1 MGPRSLS
8 GFVDRL
14 DEWQQKRLV
23 PGFLVGIVVKYRD
36 DRGQQYAALLS
47 YYGFI
52 SMFPLLLAF
61 VSILSILLRDDPTL
75 RDKIIDS
82 LIGRLPVIGT
92 EIQSD
97 VGSMQVHGA
106 LLVLGLATLLWAGL
120 KVVRHAQNAF
130 NEQWGV
136 SYLERPG
143 VVRQSIRGLAML
155 AVIGVSVVGATA
167 VTSLAAFGDLPG
179 LTRVTGALVAIGLNV
194 LLLGA
199 SFELL
204 TEARLG
210 LRTLLPG
217 ALAGG
222 VALWVL
228 QLVGGT
234 YVEKVIADAS
244 DIYGAFASVFGLL
257 IWLALMA
264 RVVLV
269 ADEVNVVLKDH
280 AWPRS
285 FKRTPPAPTLPVP
298 SDEE

>member
-1 MGPRSLS
+1 MAPRSLS

-23 PGFLVGIVVKYRD
+23 PGFLVGVVVKYRN

-52 SMFPLLLAF
+52 SMFPLLIAF
-61 VSILSILLRDDPTL
+61 VSILSWLLEDDPTL

-82 LIGRLPVIGT
+82 LIGRLPVIST
-92 EIQSD
+92 EIKSD
-97 VGSMQVHGA
+97 VGDLKVHGA
-106 LLVLGLATLLWAGL
+106 LLLLGLATLLWAGL

-136 SYLERPG
+136 PYLERPG

-155 AVIGVSVVGATA
+155 AVIGIAIVGATA

-179 LTRVTGALVAIGLNV
+179 LTKGAGAIVAIALNV

-210 LRTLLPG
+210 LKTLLPG

-222 VALWVL
+222 VALWVV

-234 YVEKVIADAS
+234 YVERVIADAS
-244 DIYGAFASVFGLL
+244 DIYGAFATVFGLL
-257 IWLALMA
+257 VWLALMA
-264 RVVLV
+264 RVVLL

-285 FKRTPPAPTLPVP
+285 FKRTQSASAT
-298 SDEE
+298 EE

>member
-1 MGPRSLS
+1 MAPRSLS

-23 PGFLVGIVVKYRD
+23 PGFLVGVVVKYRN

-52 SMFPLLLAF
+52 SMFPLLIAF
-61 VSILSILLRDDPTL
+61 VSILSWLLEDDPTL

-82 LIGRLPVIGT
+82 LIGRLPVIST
-92 EIQSD
+92 EIKSD
-97 VGSMQVHGA
+97 VGDLKVHGA
-106 LLVLGLATLLWAGL
+106 LLLLGLATLLWAGL

-136 SYLERPG
+136 PYLERPG

-155 AVIGVSVVGATA
+155 AVIGIAIVGATA

-179 LTRVTGALVAIGLNV
+179 LTKVTGAIVAIALNV
-194 LLLGA
+194 LLLGT

-210 LRTLLPG
+210 LKTLLPG

-222 VALWVL
+222 VALWLV

-234 YVEKVIADAS
+234 YVERVIADAS
-244 DIYGAFASVFGLL
+244 DIYGVFATVFGLL

-264 RVVLV
+264 RVVLL
-269 ADEVNVVLKDH
+269 ADEVNVVLKDR

-285 FKRTPPAPTLPVP
+285 FKRTQPAPV
-298 SDEE
+298 SEE

>member
-1 MGPRSLS
+1 MAPRSLS

-23 PGFLVGIVVKYRD
+23 PGFLVGVVVKYRN

-52 SMFPLLLAF
+52 SMFPLLIAF
-61 VSILSILLRDDPTL
+61 VSILSWLLEDDPTL

-82 LIGRLPVIGT
+82 LIGRLPVIST
-92 EIQSD
+92 EIKSD
-97 VGSMQVHGA
+97 VGDLKVHGA
-106 LLVLGLATLLWAGL
+106 LLLLGLATLLWAGL

-136 SYLERPG
+136 PYLERPG

-155 AVIGVSVVGATA
+155 AVIGIAIVGATA

-179 LTRVTGALVAIGLNV
+179 LTKVTGAIVAIALNV

-210 LRTLLPG
+210 LKTLLPG

-222 VALWVL
+222 VALWLV

-234 YVEKVIADAS
+234 YVERVIADAS
-244 DIYGAFASVFGLL
+244 DIYGAFATVFGLL

-264 RVVLV
+264 RVVLL
-269 ADEVNVVLKDH
+269 ADEVNVVLKDR

-285 FKRTPPAPTLPVP
+285 FKRTQPAPV
-298 SDEE
+298 SEE

>member
-1 MGPRSLS
+1 MAPRSLS

-23 PGFLVGIVVKYRD
+23 PGFLVGVVVKYRN

-52 SMFPLLLAF
+52 SMFPLLIAF
-61 VSILSILLRDDPTL
+61 VSILSWLLEDDPTL

-82 LIGRLPVIGT
+82 LICRLPVIST
-92 EIQSD
+92 EIKSD
-97 VGSMQVHGA
+97 VGDLKVHGA
-106 LLVLGLATLLWAGL
+106 LLLLGLATLLWAGL

-136 SYLERPG
+136 PYLERPG

-155 AVIGVSVVGATA
+155 AVIGIAIVGATA

-179 LTRVTGALVAIGLNV
+179 LTKVTGAIVAIALNV

-210 LRTLLPG
+210 LKTLLPG

-222 VALWVL
+222 VALWLV

-234 YVEKVIADAS
+234 YVERVIADAS
-244 DIYGAFASVFGLL
+244 DIYGAFATVFGLL

-264 RVVLV
+264 RVVLL
-269 ADEVNVVLKDH
+269 ADEVNVVLKDR

-285 FKRTPPAPTLPVP
+285 FKRTQPAPV
-298 SDEE
+298 SEE

>member
-1 MGPRSLS
+1 MAPRSLS

-23 PGFLVGIVVKYRD
+23 PGFLVGVVAKYRD

-52 SMFPLLLAF
+52 SMFPLLIAF
-61 VSILSILLRDDPTL
+61 VSILSWLLEDDPTL

-82 LIGRLPVIGT
+82 LIGRLPVIST
-92 EIQSD
+92 EIKSD
-97 VGSMQVHGA
+97 VGDLKVHGA
-106 LLVLGLATLLWAGL
+106 LLLVGLATLLWAGL
-120 KVVRHAQNAF
+120 KVVRNAQNAF

-136 SYLERPG
+136 PYLERPG

-155 AVIGVSVVGATA
+155 AVIGLSLVGATA
-167 VTSLAAFGDLPG
+167 VTSFAAFGDLPG
-179 LTRVTGALVAIGLNV
+179 FTKVTGALVAIALNV

-210 LRTLLPG
+210 LKTLLPG

-222 VALWVL
+222 VALWLV

-234 YVEKVIADAS
+234 YVERVIADAS
-244 DIYGAFASVFGLL
+244 DIYGAFATVFGLL

-264 RVVLV
+264 RVVLL

-285 FKRTPPAPTLPVP
+285 FKRTQPAPV
-298 SDEE
+298 SEE

>member
-1 MGPRSLS
+1 MAPRSLS

-23 PGFLVGIVVKYRD
+23 PGFLVGVVVKYRD

-52 SMFPLLLAF
+52 SMFPLLIAF
-61 VSILSILLRDDPTL
+61 VSILSWLLEDDPTL

-82 LIGRLPVIGT
+82 LIGRLPVIST
-92 EIQSD
+92 EIKSD
-97 VGSMQVHGA
+97 VGDLKVHGA
-106 LLVLGLATLLWAGL
+106 LLLLGLATLLWAGL

-136 SYLERPG
+136 PYLERPG

-155 AVIGVSVVGATA
+155 AVIGVSIVGATA

-179 LTRVTGALVAIGLNV
+179 LTKVTGAIVAIALNV

-210 LRTLLPG
+210 LKTLLPG

-222 VALWVL
+222 VALWLV

-234 YVEKVIADAS
+234 YVERVIADAS
-244 DIYGAFASVFGLL
+244 DIYGAFATVFGLL

-264 RVVLV
+264 RVVLL
-269 ADEVNVVLKDH
+269 ADEVNVVLKDR

-285 FKRTPPAPTLPVP
+285 FKRTQPAPV
-298 SDEE
+298 SEE

>member
-1 MGPRSLS
+1 MAPRSLS

-23 PGFLVGIVVKYRD
+23 PGFLVGVVVKYRD

-52 SMFPLLLAF
+52 SMFPLLIAF
-61 VSILSILLRDDPTL
+61 VSILSWLLEDDPTL
-75 RDKIIDS
+75 RNKIINS
-82 LIGRLPVIGT
+82 LIGRLPVVGT
-92 EIQSD
+92 EIKSD
-97 VGSMQVHGA
+97 VADLQVHGA
-106 LLVLGLATLLWAGL
+106 LLLLGLATLLWAGL

-136 SYLERPG
+136 PYLQRPG

-155 AVIGVSVVGATA
+155 AVIGVSIVGATA

-179 LTRVTGALVAIGLNV
+179 ATKVSGALIAIVLNV

-210 LRTLLPG
+210 LGTLLPG

-222 VALWVL
+222 VALWLV

-234 YVEKVIADAS
+234 YVERVIADAS
-244 DIYGAFASVFGLL
+244 DIYGAFATVFGLL

-264 RVVLV
+264 RVVLL
-269 ADEVNVVLKDH
+269 ADEVNVVLKDR

-285 FKRTPPAPTLPVP
+285 FKRTQPAPV
-298 SDEE
+298 SED

>member
-1 MGPRSLS
+1 MAPRSLS

-23 PGFLVGIVVKYRD
+23 PGFLVGVVVKYRN

-52 SMFPLLLAF
+52 SMFPLLIAF
-61 VSILSILLRDDPTL
+61 VSILSWLLEDDPTL

-82 LIGRLPVIGT
+82 LIGRLPVIST
-92 EIQSD
+92 EIKSD
-97 VGSMQVHGA
+97 VGDLKVHGA
-106 LLVLGLATLLWAGL
+106 LLLLGLATLLWAGL

-136 SYLERPG
+136 PYLERPG
-143 VVRQSIRGLAML
+143 VVRQSIRGLALL
-155 AVIGVSVVGATA
+155 AVIGIAIVGATA

-179 LTRVTGALVAIGLNV
+179 LTKGTGAIVAIALNV
-194 LLLGA
+194 LLLGT

-210 LRTLLPG
+210 LKTLLPG

-222 VALWVL
+222 VALWLV

-234 YVEKVIADAS
+234 YVERVIADAS
-244 DIYGAFASVFGLL
+244 DIYGAFATVFGLL

-264 RVVLV
+264 RVVLL
-269 ADEVNVVLKDH
+269 ADEVNVVLKDR

-285 FKRTPPAPTLPVP
+285 FKRRQPAPV
-298 SDEE
+298 SEE